1 MTNEIDRFD
10 LEQCIMKCWT
20 VVDDIQELREFINV
34 QDANLRTVDSILLG
48 MELMYQNKFNRLFD
62 QFSTLIKQKKII

>member
-34 QDANLRTVDSILLG
+34 QDANLGTVDSILLG